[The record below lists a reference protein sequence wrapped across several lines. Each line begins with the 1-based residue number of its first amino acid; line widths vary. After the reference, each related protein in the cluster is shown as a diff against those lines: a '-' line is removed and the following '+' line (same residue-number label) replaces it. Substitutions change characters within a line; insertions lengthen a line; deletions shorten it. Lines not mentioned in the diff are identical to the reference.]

1 MAQGRHPAFEALD
14 GAMDLHSRLLTLY
27 EYNRDM
33 LAASAPGGKWDSP
46 EAYAYCRFIHSLLE
60 EVCRDGQAL
69 CGTLDRLATGSHAH
83 RKDNEVGT
91 HESDPTGV

>member
-1 MAQGRHPAFEALD
+1 
-14 GAMDLHSRLLTLY
+14 MDLHSRLLTLY

-60 EVCRDGQAL
+60 EACRDGQTL
-69 CGTLDRLATGSHAH
+69 CGTLDRLATASHAH
-83 RKDNEVGT
+83 RKEDC
-91 HESDPTGV
+91 HDLHSTGDGSERPPYHSG